1 MPLPISATSD
11 LTKVVDTS
19 KELFSGFSTA
29 VQGQGI
35 QNSVSFVKTFKDLFP
50 SGFMG
55 ADEWMK
61 NAGKDN
67 TEKFDQGNIGGAA
80 NAHAAGRVL
89 ENEGLN
95 KMMGIL
101 GTPGGWDTAAGSM
114 GTEWFRNMTGKL
126 SDSMKQLYKEADM
139 LPDIN
144 PWGRPVANEE
154 EEWTEAYGSPNYT
167 QNYVTYE
174 YTAPTG
180 TYSQG
185 EGADKPQYE
194 NTQKYG
200 WNEGQLESGKGKVS
214 IIPGVDNNEELL
226 SSTKAGRR

>member
-11 LTKVVDTS
+11 LTKTVDTARD
-19 KELFSGFSTA
+19 LFSGFTA
-29 VQGQGI
+29 ANQGTAI
-35 QNSVSFVKTFKDLFP
+35 QNNVSYIKTFAPLYP
-50 SGFMG
+50 SNFM
-55 ADEWMK
+55 AATDWMR
-61 NAGKDN
+61 NAGMNN

-101 GTPGGWDTAAGSM
+101 GTPEGWDTAATSM
-114 GTEWFRNMTGKL
+114 GPGMFGNMAGKL
-126 SDSMKQLYKEADM
+126 SKSMQQLYKEADM

-144 PWGRPVANEE
+144 PWGRPVAEQS
-154 EEWTEAYGSPNYT
+154 EEWTEAYGSPTYK

-174 YTAPTG
+174 YVAPTG
-180 TYSQG
+180 SYTQG

-200 WNEGQLESGKGKVS
+200 WNEGELEGGKGKVS
-214 IIPGVDNNEELL
+214 ILPGVDNNEELL